1 MKSLIMKWKRWRE
14 NKYLP
19 IIIILLTSISM
30 FLLIKG
36 SVQENTYDIS
46 LMNLAPE
53 TIRSVK
59 TMEDPVKTEE
69 EKERAAAE
77 ISPVYQ
83 FQEETAENQST
94 IAESIFDSVLDVKG
108 EISPDEPES
117 AVESLQKLKK
127 EMNVLTENDS
137 FVPLTDDALNILLK
151 QNPATLNEAKEKLP
165 VLVEETLNE
174 PIRTENLAIER
185 DKVVQK
191 VRTTFN
197 FPDDVT
203 NVLISIARGSIIAT
217 EIKNDELTDLRIE
230 QAKASVE
237 PTRILQGQILVQKG
251 EIVSKEVYRQLELLG
266 MLTNK
271 SSYKPYIG
279 VSLFVLLTMWVLFG
293 QTIRVKESN
302 LHNAKNLIV
311 VAFSVIVSVL
321 MMKVLQSVAYNFDI
335 IIAFLFPT
343 AMVSM
348 LVYILVNERAAF
360 ISNFVVAAYAGIIFQ
375 EGYTNIFQMEVALY
389 ILFGGIAGIF
399 AMQHMYNNSQILRSS
414 LIVATVNL
422 TFILFY
428 LLMTK
433 TTYEFTDIAF
443 YIGAALVSG
452 VLSGALTL
460 GILPFFESAFGILS
474 TMRLIELSSPNHP
487 LLKKILTE
495 TPGTYH
501 HSLMVANL
509 AEAACEA
516 IGANGLLARVGC
528 YYHDIGKTNRPGFFI
543 ENQVN
548 GYNPHDNL
556 SPEASKDIII
566 SHAVDGAD
574 ILKKNKLPKEI
585 IDVAEQHHGTSL
597 LKFFY
602 HKAKEMNPNIE
613 EGSFRYPGPKP
624 QTKEIAIISV
634 ADSVEAAV
642 RSMKEPNA
650 EKIHRLIQSI
660 IKDKV
665 IDGQFDECDLS
676 FKEIK
681 KIEESFCST
690 MNGTFHSRIE
700 YPK

>member
-77 ISPVYQ
+77 VSPVYQ

-108 EISPDEPES
+108 EISPEEPES

-279 VSLFVLLTMWVLFG
+279 VSLFVSLTMWVLFG

-399 AMQHMYNNSQILRSS
+399 AMQHMYNTSQILRSS
-414 LIVATVNL
+414 LIVASVNL

-602 HKAKEMNPNIE
+602 HKAKEMNPNIA

>member
-1 MKSLIMKWKRWRE
+1 MKSLMIKWRKWRE
-14 NKYLP
+14 SKYLP
-19 IIIILLTSISM
+19 LIIILLTSISM
-30 FLLIKG
+30 FLLVKG

-59 TMEDPVKTEE
+59 TMEDPIKTEE
-69 EKERAAAE
+69 EKDQAASE
-77 ISPVYQ
+77 VNPVYQ
-83 FQEETAENQST
+83 FQDETAENQAT
-94 IAESIFDSVLDVKG
+94 IIESIFDSVI
-108 EISPDEPES
+108 EIKQSITSDEPE
-117 AVESLQKLKK
+117 AATDSLQRLKK
-127 EMNVLTENDS
+127 EMNVLAENAS
-137 FVPLTDDALNILLK
+137 FVPLTDDALSILLS
-151 QNPATLNEAKEKLP
+151 QNIATINDVKEKLP
-165 VLVEETLNE
+165 ILVEETLSE
-174 PIRTENLAIER
+174 PIRNENLGTER

-197 FPDDVT
+197 YPDSFT
-203 NVLISIARGSIIAT
+203 SVLVSIARGSIIAT
-217 EIKNDELTDLRIE
+217 ETKNDELTELRME
-230 QAKASVE
+230 QARASVE

-251 EIVSKEVYRQLELLG
+251 EIVSKDVYRQLELLG
-266 MLTNK
+266 MLTDK
-271 SSYKPYIG
+271 SSYKQYIG
-279 VSLFVLLTMWVLFG
+279 VALFVLMTMWVLFG
-293 QTIRVKESN
+293 QTIRFKDPNVIN
-302 LHNAKNLIV
+302 VKNLIV

-321 MMKVLQSVAYNFDI
+321 MMKVLQSVAYNFDVV
-335 IIAFLFPT
+335 IAFLFPT

-360 ISNFVVAAYAGIIFQ
+360 ISSFVVAAYAGIIFQ

-389 ILFGGIAGIF
+389 ILFGGIAGVF
-399 AMQHMYNNSQILRSS
+399 AVQRMYNNSQILRSS
-414 LIVATVNL
+414 LIVASINL

-433 TTYEFTDIAF
+433 TTYEFVDVAF
-443 YIGAALVSG
+443 YIGAALISG
-452 VLSGALTL
+452 ILSGALTL
-460 GILPFFESAFGILS
+460 GILPFFESLFGILS
-474 TMRLIELSSPNHP
+474 TMRLIELSNPNHP

-556 SPEASKDIII
+556 SPEASRDIII
-566 SHAVDGAD
+566 SHATDGAN
-574 ILKKNKLPKEI
+574 ILKKHKLPKEI
-585 IDVAEQHHGTSL
+585 VDVAEQHHGTSL

-602 HKAKEMNPNIE
+602 YKAKESNPNTTE
-613 EGSFRYPGPKP
+613 ESYRYPGPKP
-624 QTKEIAIISV
+624 QTKEIAIISI

-642 RSMKEPNA
+642 RSMKEPSG
-650 EKIHRLIQSI
+650 EKIHSLIKSI

-665 IDGQFDECDLS
+665 IDGQLDECDLS

>member
-69 EKERAAAE
+69 EKEKAAAE
-77 ISPVYQ
+77 VSPVYQ

-108 EISPDEPES
+108 EISPEEPES

-414 LIVATVNL
+414 LIVASVNL

-566 SHAVDGAD
+566 SHAVEGAD

>member
-77 ISPVYQ
+77 VSPVYQ

-108 EISPDEPES
+108 EISPDGPES

-399 AMQHMYNNSQILRSS
+399 AMQRMYNNSQILRSS
-414 LIVATVNL
+414 LIVASVNL

-602 HKAKEMNPNIE
+602 HKAKEMNPNIQE
-613 EGSFRYPGPKP
+613 ESFRYPGPKP

>member
-77 ISPVYQ
+77 VSPVYQ

-108 EISPDEPES
+108 EISPEEPES

-414 LIVATVNL
+414 LIVASVNL

-602 HKAKEMNPNIE
+602 HKAKEMNPNIA

>member
-77 ISPVYQ
+77 VSPVYQ

-108 EISPDEPES
+108 EISPEEPES

-399 AMQHMYNNSQILRSS
+399 AMQHMYNTSQILRSS
-414 LIVATVNL
+414 LIVASVNL

-602 HKAKEMNPNIE
+602 HKAKEMNPNIA

>member
-77 ISPVYQ
+77 VSPVYQ

-399 AMQHMYNNSQILRSS
+399 AMQHMYNTSQILRSS
-414 LIVATVNL
+414 LIVASVNL

-602 HKAKEMNPNIE
+602 HKAKEMNPNIA

>member
-77 ISPVYQ
+77 VSPVYQ

-197 FPDDVT
+197 FPDDVM

-302 LHNAKNLIV
+302 LHNTKNLIV

-414 LIVATVNL
+414 LIVASVNL

>member
-77 ISPVYQ
+77 VSPVYQ

-108 EISPDEPES
+108 EISPEEPES

-360 ISNFVVAAYAGIIFQ
+360 ISNFVIAAYAGIIFQ

-399 AMQHMYNNSQILRSS
+399 AMQHMYNTSQILRSS
-414 LIVATVNL
+414 LIVASVNL

-602 HKAKEMNPNIE
+602 HKAKEMNPNIA

>member
-77 ISPVYQ
+77 VSPVYQ

-108 EISPDEPES
+108 EISPEEPES

-399 AMQHMYNNSQILRSS
+399 AMQHMYNTSQILRSS
-414 LIVATVNL
+414 LIVASVNL

-474 TMRLIELSSPNHP
+474 TMRLIEISSPNHP

-602 HKAKEMNPNIE
+602 HKAKEMNPNIA